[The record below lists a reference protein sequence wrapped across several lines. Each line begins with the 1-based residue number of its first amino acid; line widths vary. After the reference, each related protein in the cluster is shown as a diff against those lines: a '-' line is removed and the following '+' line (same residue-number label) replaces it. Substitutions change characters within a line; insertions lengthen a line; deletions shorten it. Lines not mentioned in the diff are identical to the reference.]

1 MNAQTRRRV
10 FVISVGVVVAA
21 ALAYGFLPKPVP
33 VDVAKA
39 ARGPLRV
46 TVEEEGRTRV
56 RDRFVLSAPVAGYLR
71 RIELNAGDR
80 VKKGQQVA
88 LLEPLRS
95 TVLDPRSKAE
105 ADAAVSAAKATLEA
119 AKEKAS
125 AAAAD
130 AEYARDNEA
139 RMKQLSD
146 SGHIARNDLDQ
157 ALTASKKAEAMR
169 LSAEAAVLAAKAD
182 LERAESVLGYS
193 AAEHPAASG
202 KTVVVHAP
210 ASGRVLKLHR
220 ESEGVVTAAE
230 PLIDIGNPG
239 NLEVKAEVLSADAV
253 KLHTGTAVLFER
265 WGGDSPLE
273 GKVRVVE
280 PSGFTKISSL
290 GVEEQRVN
298 VIVDLT
304 SPSELWKQ
312 LGDGYRLDAT
322 FILWEGKD
330 VLQVPASALFRKG
343 DGWAL
348 FTVQDRRAKITP
360 VEVGKRNGIAA
371 EIVKGLPEGATVI
384 TNPDDNILDGRSV
397 RIRSVN

>member
-1 MNAQTRRRV
+1 
-10 FVISVGVVVAA
+10 
-21 ALAYGFLPKPVP
+21 
-33 VDVAKA
+33 
-39 ARGPLRV
+39 
-46 TVEEEGRTRV
+46 
-56 RDRFVLSAPVAGYLR
+56 
-71 RIELNAGDR
+71 
-80 VKKGQQVA
+80 
-88 LLEPLRS
+88 
-95 TVLDPRSKAE
+95 
-105 ADAAVSAAKATLEA
+105 
-119 AKEKAS
+119 
-125 AAAAD
+125 
-130 AEYARDNEA
+130 
-139 RMKQLSD
+139 
-146 SGHIARNDLDQ
+146 
-157 ALTASKKAEAMR
+157 
-169 LSAEAAVLAAKAD
+169 
-182 LERAESVLGYS
+182 VLGYS

-322 FILWEGKD
+322 FILWKARTFCRCR
-330 VLQVPASALFRKG
+330 QAPSSAKG
-343 DGWAL
+343 TA
-348 FTVQDRRAKITP
+348 
-360 VEVGKRNGIAA
+360 
-371 EIVKGLPEGATVI
+371 
-384 TNPDDNILDGRSV
+384 GRSSPF
-397 RIRSVN
+397 RTGARRSPPSKWARGTASPLRS